1 MVQARLV
8 FPTFTVNPDNIKNI
22 AAHLSSSIDGS
33 EVAVDTCEAVIIA
46 TSPVNP
52 QTIRSLPYGT
62 EILYYEGTTLIGLW
76 YLESVSRVARDE
88 YQLSMI
94 SALGLLEDIPHVGG
108 IYTGQTVN
116 SLLSEIIDGAFSY
129 TVDASIQS
137 WKVYGWLPYDTAREN
152 LHQLLLAMGVNIFKN
167 ADGSFRFGTLNTAYP
182 VTVSDSNVYLEGR
195 VDYGTPATSVA
206 VTEHQWTPF
215 NVAAEVL
222 FDNTD
227 GSVAADHTIVKF
239 SDPCFDLSASGNL
252 TVNSS
257 GVNYAEL
264 TGVGVLTGKPYTH
277 IQRVIRKTSGA
288 ANVKPREVSVSDAY
302 LVNGLNSLNV
312 SNRLLSYYA
321 DSHKITG
328 KMLLGNVKPGSAMV
342 ISNAYGEI
350 ENAIMSKMDVLSS
363 GTLAAS
369 FEASADYTPGASGN
383 NYTHRALVVSSGT
396 WSKPA
401 GYTKIRVALIG
412 GGQGGQSG
420 GNGGKGQAGNQ
431 GGGGVGGVGGQPGIG
446 GNIYV
451 IDIDVPSAATVFT
464 VTRGAGGAG
473 GDAPSE
479 TTPGGV
485 NYGVADAAPVD
496 GSPGGASTVSYTVGG
511 VTKTLTSA
519 NGQPSANGYVDIING
534 DAVGIPGEYSGVAGG
549 AGGGQSTPAE
559 SVTYGG
565 TTWVGGTTG
574 SNAYAGG
581 GVGGGAAVGN
591 NGGNGMDSERVNNQ
605 SYGGNGGKGAD
616 AIAQTFS
623 GVYGQGGN
631 GGHGSGGG
639 GAGGTAASV
648 LLVGDGGNPGVA
660 GSGSVGGDGCIIFY
674 Y

>member
-8 FPTFTVNPDNIKNI
+8 FPTFTVNPENIKNI

-52 QTIRSLPYGT
+52 QTIKSLPYGT

-88 YQLSMI
+88 YQLNMI

-108 IYTGQTVN
+108 IYTGQTVS
-116 SLLSEIIDGAFSY
+116 SLLSEIINGAFAY
-129 TVDASIQS
+129 TVDAAIQS

-195 VDYGTPATSVA
+195 VDYGTPATSIA

-215 NVAAEVL
+215 EVEAEVL

-239 SDPCFDLSASGNL
+239 SEPCFDLSASGSI

-321 DSHKITG
+321 ESHKISG

-342 ISNAYGEI
+342 ISNAYGET
-350 ENAIMSKMDVLSS
+350 ENAIMSKMDVVSS

-383 NYTHRALVVSSGT
+383 NYTHRELVTTANSWT
-396 WSKPA
+396 KPA

-431 GGGGVGGVGGQPGIG
+431 GGGGVGGIGGQPGSG

-451 IDIDVPSAATVFT
+451 KDIEVPSAALTFT
-464 VTRGAGGAG
+464 VSRGAGGTG
-473 GDAPSE
+473 GLAPYESS
-479 TTPGGV
+479 GGG
-485 NYGVADAAPVD
+485 NYGTPDAAPVD
-496 GSPGGASTVSYTVGG
+496 GALGGASTVSYTVGG

-519 NGQPSANGYVDIING
+519 DGQPSVNGYVDIING
-534 DAVGIPGEYSGVAGG
+534 DVVGIPGAESGTNGG
-549 AGGGQSTPAE
+549 AGGGSNTPAE

-565 TTWVGGTTG
+565 TTYSGGSSG
-574 SNAYAGG
+574 SGLGGAGG
-581 GVGGGAAVGN
+581 GAGGGAAVGY
-591 NGGNGMDSERVNNQ
+591 NGDNGSDAAFLQ
-605 SYGGNGGKGAD
+605 GYYYGGNGGKGAD

-639 GAGGTAASV
+639 GGGGSASSP
-648 LLVGDGGNPGVA
+648 LLSGSGGNPGVA